1 MVLPQ
6 QKREGHNGPPLP
18 RATEKRFTMHAR
30 YQSGFTKP
38 LVNQL
43 LAILERDQQAALD
56 LVNASR
62 PLRRALPPF
71 QAFYKEAA
79 PIQNWPALVLI
90 APETTFN
97 LDSDPDLRTESV
109 RFVCALA
116 IIGSDPEWLADDAMD
131 YLRTVDIVL
140 SSAPLS
146 DFYAPLTVSHRTLPS
161 GETSGL
167 DATVSKIL
175 DLRITRHDLGTL
187 VARRGGALARG
198 PQIEFLIELE
208 ER

>member
-1 MVLPQ
+1 
-6 QKREGHNGPPLP
+6 
-18 RATEKRFTMHAR
+18 MHSR

-56 LVNASR
+56 LVNAGR
-62 PLRRALPPF
+62 PSDRALQPF
-71 QAFYKEAA
+71 KAFHKEAA
-79 PIQNWPALVLI
+79 PIQNWPALVVI
-90 APETTFN
+90 APETTFDMN
-97 LDSDPDLRTESV
+97 SDPDLRTESV

-116 IIGSDPEWLADDAMD
+116 ITGSDPEWLADDAMD

-140 SSAPLS
+140 SSAPLA
-146 DFYAPLTVSHRTLPS
+146 DFYAPLAVSHRTLPG
-161 GETSGL
+161 GETAGL
-167 DATVSKIL
+167 DPTVSKIL

>member
-1 MVLPQ
+1 MQ
-6 QKREGHNGPPLP
+6 
-18 RATEKRFTMHAR
+18 AR

-43 LAILERDQQAALD
+43 IAILERDQQAALD
-56 LVNASR
+56 IVNADR
-62 PLRRALPPF
+62 WEDRALLPF
-71 QAFYKEAA
+71 TAFYKNEAT
-79 PIQNWPALVLI
+79 PIQNWPALVII
-90 APETTFN
+90 ARETTFD
-97 LDSDPDLRTESV
+97 LSSDPDLRTESV

-116 IIGSDPEWLADDAMD
+116 ITGSDPEWLADDAMD

-140 SSAPLS
+140 SSAPLA
-146 DFYAPLTVSHRTLPS
+146 DFYAPLTVVHGTIPG

-167 DATVSKIL
+167 DPTVAKIL

-187 VARRGGALARG
+187 VARCGGASARG
-198 PQIEFLIELE
+198 PKIEFLIELE

>member
-1 MVLPQ
+1 
-6 QKREGHNGPPLP
+6 
-18 RATEKRFTMHAR
+18 MHAR
-30 YQSGFTKP
+30 YQSGFAKP

-56 LVNASR
+56 LVNAGR
-62 PLRRALPPF
+62 PSRRALAPF
-71 QAFYKEAA
+71 KAFHKEAA

-90 APETTFN
+90 APETTFD

-116 IIGSDPEWLADDAMD
+116 ITGSDPEWLADDAMD

-140 SSAPLS
+140 SSAPLA
-146 DFYAPLTVSHRTLPS
+146 DFYAPLAASHRPLPG
-161 GETSGL
+161 GETAGL
-167 DATVSKIL
+167 DPTVSKIL

-187 VARRGGALARG
+187 VARRGGALRAALKSS
-198 PQIEFLIELE
+198 F
-208 ER
+208 

>member
-1 MVLPQ
+1 
-6 QKREGHNGPPLP
+6 
-18 RATEKRFTMHAR
+18 MHAR
-30 YQSGFTKP
+30 YQSGFAKP

-56 LVNASR
+56 LVNADR
-62 PLRRALPPF
+62 PEDRALPPF
-71 QAFYKEAA
+71 QAFHKKDA
-79 PIQNWPALVLI
+79 PIQNWPALVLT
-90 APETTFN
+90 APETTFD
-97 LDSDPDLRTESV
+97 LSSDPDLRTESV

-116 IIGSDPEWLADDAMD
+116 ITGSDPEWLADDAMD

-140 SSAPLS
+140 SSAPLA
-146 DFYAPLTVSHRTLPS
+146 DFYAPLAVSHCTLPG

-167 DATVSKIL
+167 DPTVSKIL
-175 DLRITRHDLGTL
+175 DLRITRHNLGTL
-187 VARRGGALARG
+187 VACCGGALAHG